1 MKSILVSVDGS
12 PYATRAMSIA
22 CDLAA
27 QHQANL
33 KLLHVLMRD
42 KDPSDFLNLPIAS
55 EIDADALAALKE
67 LAAAPSPE
75 LTAADVMRS
84 PNASGKV
91 VPDPILEAAAKAVLQ
106 SAASQAADRGLD
118 CQILDAKDG
127 APADCIIAAAK
138 EANVDAIVMGS
149 RGVRMIDAMTIG
161 SASQQVCNKAPCV
174 CIIVH

>member
-27 QHQANL
+27 LHQADL

-42 KDPSDFLNLPIAS
+42 KDPGDFLNLPIAS
-55 EIDADALAALKE
+55 EIESGALEQLKA

-91 VPDPILEAAAKAVLQ
+91 VPTPILEAAAKAILD
-106 SAASQAADRGLD
+106 SAASQAADRGLEY
-118 CQILDAKDG
+118 QILAPKDG
-127 APADCIIAAAK
+127 NPADCIVAAA
-138 EANVDAIVMGS
+138 EDANVDTIVMGS

-161 SASQQVCNKAPCV
+161 SASQQVCNRAPCV

>member
-27 QHQANL
+27 LHQADL

-42 KDPSDFLNLPIAS
+42 KDPGDFLNLPIAS
-55 EIDADALAALKE
+55 EIESGALEQLKA

-91 VPDPILEAAAKAVLQ
+91 VPTPILEAAAKA
-106 SAASQAADRGLD
+106 DRGLEY
-118 CQILDAKDG
+118 QILAPKDG
-127 APADCIIAAAK
+127 NPADCIVAAA
-138 EANVDAIVMGS
+138 EDANVDTIVMGS

-161 SASQQVCNKAPCV
+161 SASQQVCNRAPCV

>member
-27 QHQANL
+27 QHQAGL

-42 KDPSDFLNLPIAS
+42 KDPSDLLNLS
-55 EIDADALAALKE
+55 LADRIEGPALAELEE

-75 LTAADVMRS
+75 LTAEDVMS
-84 PNASGKV
+84 HPNASGKT
-91 VPDPILEAAAKAVLQ
+91 VPAHILEAAADAILKG
-106 SAASQAADRGLD
+106 AAAQAADRGLD
-118 CQILDAKDG
+118 CEILKPMDG
-127 APADCIIAAAK
+127 EPADCIIASAK
-138 EANVDAIVMGS
+138 TGDVDAIVMGS
-149 RGVRMIDAMTIG
+149 RGVRMNDAMTMG
-161 SASQQVCNKAPCV
+161 SASQQVCNQAPCI